1 MMLVYGAAG
10 VALSVLLFGVVLIM
24 CRNPRPSAWTTDFL
38 VGNIYTPAIVAMMAV
53 SVAFFIKFFIS
64 LGTEPFSVTQ
74 LAMAIGIVAV
84 GIVGLKML
92 RIKKRLSEYE
102 ALQTSAGVIQPAA
115 FSKTRNEKDEPPHT
129 TTTGRRAA

>member
-1 MMLVYGAAG
+1 MMMVYGAAG
-10 VALSVLLFGVVLIM
+10 VALSILFFGVVLIM
-24 CRNPRPSAWTTDFL
+24 CRNPWPSVWTNDFL

-64 LGTEPFSVTQ
+64 LGTEPFSVAQ

-102 ALQTSAGVIQPAA
+102 ALQTSADVIQPAA
-115 FSKTRNEKDEPPHT
+115 FSKTRNETDEPPHT
-129 TTTGRRAA
+129 TTTGRKAA